1 MQEQVARSIVYEL
14 QLAFNPSGVVMP
26 PEAVSAV
33 PEASSLGEM
42 GSAVPMNS
50 AASIRVAIS
59 YYLKAVQLDTGYAFA
74 YLNIARSYGNI
85 YPYDHSDSILSLA
98 DSFFAIG
105 KRFDTAG
112 VFYHFVASW
121 LATQHRDFET
131 AIREAKIYLQ
141 KRPQDARGYRVLGLA
156 YHAEGKLD
164 LAVLNFEEDLKR
176 NPLNMGEMGT
186 IYDDLYRSGDTASL
200 KRFATQV
207 LPLFES
213 AVMRNPENRELES
226 RYIWML
232 FASGRGDEAGR
243 RMDNFI
249 KPPFDNPNGMEDA
262 VELFAMN
269 KNTVHAME
277 LLRDV
282 VKRINI
288 ADTNSWNLNEK
299 ELVNLRPL
307 PEFQELLKHQKEAV
321 AKKNGL

>member
-1 MQEQVARSIVYEL
+1 
-14 QLAFNPSGVVMP
+14 
-26 PEAVSAV
+26 
-33 PEASSLGEM
+33 
-42 GSAVPMNS
+42 
-50 AASIRVAIS
+50 
-59 YYLKAVQLDTGYAFA
+59 
-74 YLNIARSYGNI
+74 
-85 YPYDHSDSILSLA
+85 
-98 DSFFAIG
+98 
-105 KRFDTAG
+105 
-112 VFYHFVASW
+112 
-121 LATQHRDFET
+121 
-131 AIREAKIYLQ
+131 
-141 KRPQDARGYRVLGLA
+141 
-156 YHAEGKLD
+156 
-164 LAVLNFEEDLKR
+164 
-176 NPLNMGEMGT
+176 MGEMGT

-269 KNTVHAME
+269 KNTAHAME